1 MTYRERFQEGL
12 LDVCQFLALE
22 MKQFLINEGRFGYRV
37 GKYWETITK
46 QSNKMNLVVSEDDI
60 DFYGRVLFLL
70 RKPIYSEYHYLR
82 IKRMSPADCVITI
95 IHRILDYSDKLG
107 NFRFTKEQKKIKEVI
122 DLLWENIKHS
132 RKELGLKLLTS
143 RMNSSI
149 EGEVR
154 GTLGYHELDLLG
166 IETPKQKVQELKRET
181 KFYTESKTKE
191 IIL

>member
-1 MTYRERFQEGL
+1 MTYREKFQEGL

-22 MKQFLINEGRFGYRV
+22 MKQFLINEGRFGYKV

-46 QSNKMNLVVSEDDI
+46 QNTEMNKRVSEDDI

-70 RKPIYSEYHYLR
+70 RKSIYSEFHYLR

-95 IHRILDYSDKLG
+95 IHRILDYSDRLG

-122 DLLWENIKHS
+122 DLLWENIRHS
-132 RKELGLKLLTS
+132 KKELNLKMLTS
-143 RMNSSI
+143 KMNLSI
-149 EGEVR
+149 EGEIR
-154 GTLGYHELDLLG
+154 GTLGYHELDLIG
-166 IETPKQKVQELKRET
+166 IETPKQRVQELKRET

-191 IIL
+191 IVL

>member
-12 LDVCQFLALE
+12 LDVCQFLTLE
-22 MKQFLINEGRFGYRV
+22 MKQFLINEGRFGYKV

-46 QSNKMNLVVSEDDI
+46 QNSEMNKKVSEDDI

-70 RKPIYSEYHYLR
+70 RKSIYSEFHYLR

-95 IHRILDYSDKLG
+95 VHRILDYSEKLG

-122 DLLWENIKHS
+122 DPLWENIRHS
-132 RKELGLKLLTS
+132 KKGLNLKLLTGK
-143 RMNSSI
+143 MNSSI
-149 EGEVR
+149 EGEIK

-166 IETPKQKVQELKRET
+166 IEIPKQKVQELKRET
-181 KFYTESKTKE
+181 DFYTESKTTE
-191 IIL
+191 ILL

>member
-191 IIL
+191 IVL

>member
-1 MTYRERFQEGL
+1 MTYREKFQEGL

-22 MKQFLINEGRFGYRV
+22 MKQFLEIEGRFGYRV
-37 GKYWETITK
+37 GKYWETIAK
-46 QSNKMNLVVSEDDI
+46 QNSEMNKKVSEDDI

-70 RKPIYSEYHYLR
+70 RKSIYSEFHYLR

-95 IHRILDYSDKLG
+95 IHRILDYSERLG

-122 DLLWENIKHS
+122 DPLWENIRHS
-132 RKELGLKLLTS
+132 KKELSLKLLTGK
-143 RMNSSI
+143 MNSSI

-166 IETPKQKVQELKRET
+166 IETPKQRVQELKRET
-181 KFYTESKTKE
+181 KFYAESKTRE
-191 IIL
+191 VVL